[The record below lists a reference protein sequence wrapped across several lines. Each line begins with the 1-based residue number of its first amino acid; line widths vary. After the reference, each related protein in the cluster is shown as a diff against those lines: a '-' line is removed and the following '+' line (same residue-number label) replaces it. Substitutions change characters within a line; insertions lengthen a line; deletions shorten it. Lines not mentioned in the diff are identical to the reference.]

1 MSSTGVGNSEG
12 GLKRSGGNAKNRLI
26 SINPPTMMIQGEME
40 ESDTRIAINNA
51 SVNPN

>member
-1 MSSTGVGNSEG
+1 MSSTGVGNSDG
-12 GLKRSGGNAKNRLI
+12 GLKRSGGGKNRII
-26 SINPPTMMIQGEME
+26 SINPLTMMDQGELE